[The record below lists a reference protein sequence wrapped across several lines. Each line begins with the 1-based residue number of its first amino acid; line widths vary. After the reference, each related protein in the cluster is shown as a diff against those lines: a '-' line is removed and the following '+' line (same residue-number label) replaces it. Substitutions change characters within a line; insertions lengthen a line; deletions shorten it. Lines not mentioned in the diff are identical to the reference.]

1 MATNI
6 HNLFHLTITFGI
18 FAAFHSVFLRHFIRY
33 FCSTSF
39 GIFAVATAFT
49 FYSRRFTSQVMDVSP
64 FGIAFMR
71 EILRN
76 EHK

>member
-6 HNLFHLTITFGI
+6 HNLFHLTIT
-18 FAAFHSVFLRHFIRY
+18 
-33 FCSTSF
+33 F